1 MCKNLTQFTASDSPS
16 LCYNYKIKSI
26 RVLLCANKHYYVNQ
40 WWILHS
46 KPLRLKV
53 AKSSKKDP
61 NRFVSFGMITS
72 YIFVYNYA
80 LASFGRKCVLCWFFK
95 QIHGIFLS
103 HGTLHHHCKLVSFLF
118 YHVVLFLNNVLN
130 SSGFQKILWSGHPI
144 TSWAW
149 MHGKV
154 HPS

>member
-1 MCKNLTQFTASDSPS
+1 M
-16 LCYNYKIKSI
+16 
-26 RVLLCANKHYYVNQ
+26 
-40 WWILHS
+40 HS

-61 NRFVSFGMITS
+61 NGLVSFGMITS

-118 YHVVLFLNNVLN
+118 YHVVLFLNNVLK
-130 SSGFQKILWSGHPI
+130 SSGFQKILWPGHLF

-149 MHGKV
+149 MHGSIAGGYVVVAGTTILKPQGWLRSKQNPYLHFFFSTLV
-154 HPS
+154 LIELRN